1 MIGKKGRIAVGRQ
14 RLHLFRKL
22 STMYFGGYYTNL
34 LSSRLCADI
43 IRSYSQLEEET
54 HHRNIVAW
62 RPVVV
67 DVMEGY
73 TNFPRESFEKHIE
86 TFYPLIVDLLSRDL
100 NSEIRVAVQVLLR
113 RVGEV
118 KLGLPAVQS
127 PVETP
132 TSPRSSFSQHFT
144 RPRKHSKGH

>member
-1 MIGKKGRIAVGRQ
+1 MLIR
-14 RLHLFRKL
+14 
-22 STMYFGGYYTNL
+22 ML
-34 LSSRLCADI
+34 LSLCADI

-54 HHRNIVAW
+54 HQRNIVAW

-67 DVMEGY
+67 DVIEGY

-86 TFYPLIVDLLSRDL
+86 TFYPLGIDLLSRDL
-100 NSEIRVAVQVLLR
+100 NSEIRLALQSFLR

-118 KLGLPAVQS
+118 TLGIPTVHS

-132 TSPRSSFSQHFT
+132 TSPRSSMSQQYFT
-144 RPRKHSKGH
+144 RPRRHSKGP